1 MKPRLSQSDLAII
14 CYNQGD
20 QVEARSLYQQ
30 SLDIA
35 RKLGDQRSIAI
46 SLHQNRKVASMSKRD
61 DLHIP
66 IRRALEKDGWTITH
80 DPLELKLKDTKLKID
95 LGAERTLAAV
105 KEGRKIAVEIKD
117 FDGDSPTS
125 DLEKTIGQLQLYQWA
140 LDEKEPDRELFLA
153 VSKLV
158 YNRHFKRPLF
168 RMVVERNRISVIVFD
183 QAKEVILQWIKR

>member
-1 MKPRLSQSDLAII
+1 
-14 CYNQGD
+14 
-20 QVEARSLYQQ
+20 
-30 SLDIA
+30 
-35 RKLGDQRSIAI
+35 
-46 SLHQNRKVASMSKRD
+46 MSKRD

-66 IRRALEKDGWTITH
+66 FRRALEKDGWTITH
-80 DPLELKLKDTKLKID
+80 DPLELKLEDIKLKID

-105 KEGRKIAVEIKD
+105 KEGRKIAVEVKD

>member
-1 MKPRLSQSDLAII
+1 L
-14 CYNQGD
+14 
-20 QVEARSLYQQ
+20 V
-30 SLDIA
+30 
-35 RKLGDQRSIAI
+35 
-46 SLHQNRKVASMSKRD
+46 
-61 DLHIP
+61 
-66 IRRALEKDGWTITH
+66 
-80 DPLELKLKDTKLKID
+80 
-95 LGAERTLAAV
+95 AV
-105 KEGRKIAVEIKD
+105 KDGRKIAVEAKD

-168 RMVVERNRISVIVFD
+168 QMVVERNRISVIVFD

>member
-1 MKPRLSQSDLAII
+1 
-14 CYNQGD
+14 
-20 QVEARSLYQQ
+20 
-30 SLDIA
+30 
-35 RKLGDQRSIAI
+35 
-46 SLHQNRKVASMSKRD
+46 MSKRD

-125 DLEKTIGQLQLYQWA
+125 DLEKTIGQLQLYQWT